1 MLFRRETFRQRRI
14 HFIGIGG
21 IGMSGIAEILLNLG
35 YTVTGSDLRESP
47 VLERLRRMG
56 GTVFAGHAGHQ
67 LGDAEAVVTSSAIP
81 GNNPELSEARRRRLP
96 VIARGELLAEL
107 MRVKYG
113 IAVAG
118 SHGKTSTASMCAA
131 ILAAGGLDPTVV
143 IGGRVASL
151 GSNARLGNSDY
162 LLVEADE
169 SDGSFLALD
178 PIVGIVT
185 NIDREHMDHYG
196 STEALLAAFETFCN
210 NVPFYGAAVV
220 CADDPWARYVAGR
233 IRRRCTTYG
242 LASVSPQAEF
252 VADRLEFA
260 HDQVSFAVSRG
271 DESLGRFRVQG
282 VGEHTVRNATAAIA
296 VGAELEIDIDRI
308 RSGLADFL
316 GVDRRFQTRGVEGGV
331 TVIDD
336 YGHHPTEI
344 RATLAAAAECGFRRV
359 NVIFQPHRYSRTNDL
374 AAEFAGCFSQCDR
387 LWVVDIYSAGESPIP
402 GVSSPALVERILRAG
417 HPQVDYCPSMD
428 AAVQRV
434 AATVASGE
442 AVITLGAGNV
452 WTAGVELLQ
461 RIRSEGRTHT
471 SMASLTVTDRAEVA
485 GHGRERL

>member
-1 MLFRRETFRQRRI
+1 MLFRPETFRQRRI

-35 YTVTGSDLRESP
+35 YTVTGSDIRESP

-56 GTVFAGHAGHQ
+56 GTVFVGHAGHQ
-67 LGDAEAVVTSSAIP
+67 LPDAEAVVTSSAIP

-113 IAVAG
+113 IAVSG

-196 STEALLAAFETFCN
+196 STEALLAAFEVFCN
-210 NVPFYGAAVV
+210 NVPFYGATVV
-220 CADDPWARYVAGR
+220 CADDPWARYVAER
-233 IRRRCTTYG
+233 MRRRCITYG

-252 VADRLEFA
+252 VADSIDSAGGEL
-260 HDQVSFAVSRG
+260 SFGLSRG
-271 DESLGRFRVQG
+271 GQSMGRFRVQG
-282 VGEHTVRNATAAIA
+282 VGEHTVRNAAAAIA
-296 VGAELEIDIDRI
+296 VGTELGIAVDRI
-308 RSGLADFL
+308 RSGLAEFR

-344 RATLAAAAECGFRRV
+344 RATLSAAAACGFRRV

-387 LWVVDIYSAGESPIP
+387 LWVVDIYSAGERPIP

-417 HPQVDYCPSMD
+417 HPWVDYCASMD
-428 AAVQRV
+428 AAVQR
-434 AATVASGE
+434 AASTVGTGE

-452 WTAGVELLQ
+452 WTAGEELL
-461 RIRSEGRTHT
+461 RRLKSDNRGHT
-471 SMASLTVTDRAEVA
+471 SREGLAAADRE
-485 GHGRERL
+485 GGSG